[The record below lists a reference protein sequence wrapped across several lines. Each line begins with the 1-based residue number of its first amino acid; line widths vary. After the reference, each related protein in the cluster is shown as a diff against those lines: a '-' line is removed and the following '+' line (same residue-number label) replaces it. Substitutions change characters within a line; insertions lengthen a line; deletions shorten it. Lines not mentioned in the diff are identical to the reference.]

1 MAGAEPGDSVAGDG
15 PKPVTRPGSQDRRPP
30 PAEPSHTGRF
40 PPRNRGPSQRLL
52 TRITGQETAACQG
65 LARRRAPAACAR
77 AAERSGPGKG
87 GRLPGGGQPAPGHS
101 GPDLGVCA
109 PDPQRPG
116 QAMVCI
122 QARLWSVATP
132 AYDLQ
137 AGLAK
142 AGYGRRR
149 LIRRFRCGN
158 RSVRSQGAGRPQQR
172 RRGGGGKQRLCGP
185 SQPRRPG
192 RAGPDQSLSAA
203 SYASAG
209 TRNLLGS
216 GGLTRQEGRE
226 WQGRF
231 AAPANATPPCGGG
244 AERAVTCCALARGL
258 GGGAVT
264 WV

>member
-1 MAGAEPGDSVAGDG
+1 MIPFCMRLGGLPVLTSKDDSENRRDDG
-15 PKPVTRPGSQDRRPP
+15 GCRARRRRRRRRAKASDAPASQGRRPP
-30 PAEPSHTGRF
+30 PAEPSHTGRL

-185 SQPRRPG
+185 SQPRQPGQAGPG
-192 RAGPDQSLSAA
+192 RAGPITVRRRSGGGWDAK
-203 SYASAG
+203 SAG
-209 TRNLLGS
+209 
-216 GGLTRQEGRE
+216 
-226 WQGRF
+226 
-231 AAPANATPPCGGG
+231 
-244 AERAVTCCALARGL
+244 
-258 GGGAVT
+258 
-264 WV
+264 

>member
-1 MAGAEPGDSVAGDG
+1 M
-15 PKPVTRPGSQDRRPP
+15 TRPGSQGRRPP